1 VLYAALLQ
9 AAPAA
14 VVALIQRLFQRAAS
28 LCNVEAETEAEQG
41 APVLVARCL
50 RLMAAKPLPSGTAEL
65 LDPQQRRRAELDFIL
80 CRGLIALME
89 EAEPSLF
96 AEQKQFL
103 LEEFP
108 AEHGFDVCH
117 GDLALLPSGM
127 EGLLRAL
134 HGGMNGD
141 TGGARAPAAASGMRW
156 RVVPP
161 ECLRTPAGLLSELCT
176 AARLPGTVVLA
187 GRAGDVSSGQ
197 PDLDHW
203 FVVHGLELGSTGN
216 GQAEAADGGAVGG
229 AIGGKVWNYA
239 GHAGPVFE
247 LTGSAGGTAEGWFEL
262 GFHSLVVVEC
272 NSG

>member
-1 VLYAALLQ
+1 
-9 AAPAA
+9 
-14 VVALIQRLFQRAAS
+14 
-28 LCNVEAETEAEQG
+28 
-41 APVLVARCL
+41 
-50 RLMAAKPLPSGTAEL
+50 M
-65 LDPQQRRRAELDFIL
+65 
-80 CRGLIALME
+80 
-89 EAEPSLF
+89 
-96 AEQKQFL
+96 
-103 LEEFP
+103 
-108 AEHGFDVCH
+108 
-117 GDLALLPSGM
+117 
-127 EGLLRAL
+127 
-134 HGGMNGD
+134 
-141 TGGARAPAAASGMRW
+141 
-156 RVVPP
+156 PP